1 MTDAD
6 DADDDDDDDDDDAEL
21 CWYVRCVVAWHLVS
35 VCLSKG

>member
-6 DADDDDDDDDDDAEL
+6 DDDDDDDDDDAEL
-21 CWYVRCVVAWHLVS
+21 WWYVRSVVVWHLVS